1 MRTMSI
7 PDSATLRR
15 RVPSCSIGRAIGK
28 SAASGGGS
36 AQAQPAAIA
45 ITPAMEPQD
54 GACMAGPLCVATLR
68 HLRQVN
74 KFVTVAERGRASAP
88 RCQLTGSA
96 RQEGTQSRP
105 QLSFAGKIGRCVEPM
120 TALDSHWLLR
130 RLEMPNM
137 RTYQLAAAVALAV
150 VAGPA
155 QAAPLPVW
163 TGAKLAGQMTSGGV
177 GVILTVADLCER
189 A

>member
-1 MRTMSI
+1 
-7 PDSATLRR
+7 
-15 RVPSCSIGRAIGK
+15 
-28 SAASGGGS
+28 
-36 AQAQPAAIA
+36 
-45 ITPAMEPQD
+45 
-54 GACMAGPLCVATLR
+54 
-68 HLRQVN
+68 
-74 KFVTVAERGRASAP
+74 
-88 RCQLTGSA
+88 
-96 RQEGTQSRP
+96 
-105 QLSFAGKIGRCVEPM
+105 M

-163 TGAKLAGQMTSGGV
+163 TGAKLAGQMTSGV
-177 GVILTVADLCER
+177 MADIIPVADRRKR